1 MRSLEKKVDFR
12 EKHKDTSESS
22 CGEKLTSI
30 IHSQNEVWYKEWV
43 LMTAEES
50 FKKKKKKRFGLKA
63 TRGGHLVQ
71 MPFPHKAN
79 FTLDFEIQS
88 LVHSRFNVD

>member
-50 FKKKKKKRFGLKA
+50 FKKKKKKKDLG
-63 TRGGHLVQ
+63 
-71 MPFPHKAN
+71 
-79 FTLDFEIQS
+79 
-88 LVHSRFNVD
+88 